1 MDIKK
6 LVIIP
11 DADNI
16 EKSISLASGY
26 GTGFEYNDFFIP
38 SLMEDEKAFGQR
50 IEFYRD
56 KVKDM
61 PFSTLHGAFL
71 DITVF
76 SDDPKIKAVSDLR
89 VRQSMD
95 AAKALGVKGVI
106 FHTNYMASFLSD
118 RYRDNWVI
126 RNYEYFLGIMKEY
139 PGREIYMENM
149 FDEDPEL
156 LKRLAEKF
164 EVGGQ
169 FGVCFDYA
177 HAHVFGKG
185 ASIEKWCEDLSP
197 YIMHVHINDNDLKE
211 DQHLAVGKGSIDWK
225 AFKDNYNKYFG
236 DASVLLEV
244 RGYDRIKDSLDYIK
258 AL

>member
-1 MDIKK
+1 MDIEK

-16 EKSISLASGY
+16 EKSFELASAY

-38 SLMEDEKAFGQR
+38 SLMEDEKAFGERTQFYKGR
-50 IEFYRD
+50 I
-56 KVKDM
+56 KDL
-61 PFSTLHGAFL
+61 PYSTLHGAFL
-71 DITVF
+71 DITIF

-89 VRQSMD
+89 VRQSME
-95 AAKALGVKGVI
+95 AAKALDAKGVV
-106 FHTNYMASFLSD
+106 FHTNYMASFLSE
-118 RYRDNWVI
+118 RYRDNWVN
-126 RNYEYFLGIMKEY
+126 RNFEYFTKILEEY
-139 PGREIYMENM
+139 PGINVFMENM

-164 EVGGQ
+164 EVGGR

-185 ASIEKWCEDLSP
+185 APIEKWCEDLAP
-197 YIMHVHINDNDLKE
+197 FVQHIHINDNDLKE
-211 DQHLAVGKGSIDWK
+211 DQHLALGKGSIDWK
-225 AFKDNYNKYFG
+225 AFKENYNKYFK

-244 RGYDRIKDSLDYIK
+244 RGYDNIKCSLDYVRE
-258 AL
+258 L